1 MENDIRTR
9 IVYTLTMGVR
19 LIPHGLIS
27 CQPWKSH
34 EDLISFVINRLN
46 PTYNS
51 FITAFYFAV
60 WDRELSFA
68 DFQAGLLSHEILL
81 EIESAASDDISF
93 YQQST
98 LSWLSQQ

>member
-1 MENDIRTR
+1 
-9 IVYTLTMGVR
+9 
-19 LIPHGLIS
+19 
-27 CQPWKSH
+27 
-34 EDLISFVINRLN
+34 
-46 PTYNS
+46 
-51 FITAFYFAV
+51 
-60 WDRELSFA
+60 LSFA